1 MSERRKFVGL
11 SAVSTNS
18 GTFYGVTNIP
28 YGLYLELVKMQALLK
43 VAQKH
48 FSQLDALYCSDNTT
62 TWYEVI
68 PWRAGPK
75 SEARLE
81 AEEAIDR
88 QVDEGQWVPVD
99 GEWLDEHAAVERG
112 EMVRTSSD
120 RMLVGDDGIHFT
132 YYEKY
137 SGEMIHSSSLP
148 TADIEKHFHGG

>member
-1 MSERRKFVGL
+1 M
-11 SAVSTNS
+11 A
-18 GTFYGVTNIP
+18 
-28 YGLYLELVKMQALLK
+28 
-43 VAQKH
+43 
-48 FSQLDALYCSDNTT
+48 
-62 TWYEVI
+62 
-68 PWRAGPK
+68 WRAGPK